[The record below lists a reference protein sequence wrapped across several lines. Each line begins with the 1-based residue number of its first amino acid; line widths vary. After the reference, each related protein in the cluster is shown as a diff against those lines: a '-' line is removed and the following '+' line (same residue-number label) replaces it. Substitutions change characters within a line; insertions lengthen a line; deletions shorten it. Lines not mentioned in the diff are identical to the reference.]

1 MAVIFIALVSAG
13 LATGGFAHLL
23 NGQPD
28 LMAFFD
34 WLAATTGYPAAILR
48 GGACFL
54 AAASLQWMIVWA
66 WRAWKR
72 GLGLV
77 YLVIGLFFSGLS
89 ALSSAGTTLWLGN
102 AAGLLDRKVEAAA
115 APILSQAEAI
125 DQQAAALQRAAEQ
138 LSAQAGLTSSKE
150 RADGK
155 TCSNVEG
162 DGDGPITRMRARHAE
177 GLAMIATAGSGMRTD
192 VAAAIR
198 TFRQSSGTVG
208 VGQLS
213 ADLAAALTSQTMAEG
228 RRTLDT
234 YVIELSSGWVD
245 VGDDGIPNTDDD
257 EAATCDDPAYLNA
270 LSALASDWAE
280 LSGQSIMVGER
291 TAPVGISDSYANIT
305 EALYAAVSGQRTDA
319 LGLSPLLAA
328 FLVELVQVGIVL
340 AAERHAIRSGRTP
353 HPREGRWITPSGR
366 PERLVELEEAV
377 AQTLSDRE
385 IRIEGRRML
394 VLADPPL
401 PEERLAIQLRG
412 LVPERREHVGIPLR
426 MFEQDPSWFD
436 ARRHLYGRARAVT
449 LYPLPR
455 GHDSWLCEVMARA
468 HAEKSRPSKTWR
480 KWSGGLGK
488 RQTGAFHAGA
498 DGS

>member
-1 MAVIFIALVSAG
+1 M
-13 LATGGFAHLL
+13 
-23 NGQPD
+23 
-28 LMAFFD
+28 
-34 WLAATTGYPAAILR
+34 
-48 GGACFL
+48 
-54 AAASLQWMIVWA
+54 
-66 WRAWKR
+66 
-72 GLGLV
+72 GLV
-77 YLVIGLFFSGLS
+77 YLSIGLFFSGLS

-138 LSAQAGLTSSKE
+138 LSALAGLTSSKE
-150 RADGK
+150 RADGN

-192 VAAAIR
+192 VAAAVR
-198 TFRQSSGTVG
+198 TFRQTSGTVG

-213 ADLAAALTSQTMAEG
+213 ADLAAALNSQAMVEG

-245 VGDDGIPNTDDD
+245 VGDDGIANTDDD

-291 TAPVGISDSYANIT
+291 TAPVGIADSYANVT
-305 EALYAAVSGQRTDA
+305 EALYAAISGQRTDA
-319 LGLSPLLAA
+319 LGLTPLLAA
-328 FLVELVQVGIVL
+328 FVVELVQVGIVL
-340 AAERHAIRSGRTP
+340 AAERHAIRSGRRP

-455 GHDSWLCEVMARA
+455 GHDSWLCDVMARA

-480 KWSGGLGK
+480 KWSGGSGK
-488 RQTGAFHAGA
+488 RQTGASHASA
-498 DGS
+498 DGT